1 MKFFN
6 FYQNFTKNKR
16 GFTLIEAAIIMPV
29 IVFFAFGVLEA
40 AIAIQ
45 QKSAVTRAAKA
56 IGASL
61 QENPDREVDA
71 NLWSGLEGRLFD
83 FSVGGNACVC
93 ATVHSSA
100 ADAEA
105 AARNRGCPCAS
116 TNTNLNV
123 LVRPFFLG
131 VSASATLPAAT
142 GIGGTLF
149 GNTRVLRSHT
159 VLSFPAGQQDC
170 YFIHTTTLMEPDD
183 NETGFFIKNIKYSY
197 PWGYGDGGTFE
208 NSANPFAGS
217 PWNMGTNST
226 NGGGGVTRSCPKGTL
241 VTGVRI
247 DYGDSTW
254 SNGKADPGWQNQGV
268 AEITCLT
275 SRSINMELCAK
286 GNARVRPNWWNKK
299 TDAEMDGIIRN
310 IQ

>member
-170 YFIHTTTLMEPDD
+170 YFIHTTTLM
-183 NETGFFIKNIKYSY
+183 
-197 PWGYGDGGTFE
+197 
-208 NSANPFAGS
+208 
-217 PWNMGTNST
+217 
-226 NGGGGVTRSCPKGTL
+226 
-241 VTGVRI
+241 
-247 DYGDSTW
+247 
-254 SNGKADPGWQNQGV
+254 
-268 AEITCLT
+268 
-275 SRSINMELCAK
+275 
-286 GNARVRPNWWNKK
+286 
-299 TDAEMDGIIRN
+299 
-310 IQ
+310 